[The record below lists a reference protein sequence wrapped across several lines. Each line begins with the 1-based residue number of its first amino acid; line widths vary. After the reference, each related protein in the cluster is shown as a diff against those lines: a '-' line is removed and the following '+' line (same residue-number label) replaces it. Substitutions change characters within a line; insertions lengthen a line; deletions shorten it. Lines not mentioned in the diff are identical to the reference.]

1 MFLEKCFPQLPK
13 DNDNKFL
20 YYDRTDVSELIDIN
34 KTSESKEHGIC
45 HYWYFLDKR
54 FKFQRDVCNGY
65 HDVLMMSMILSDIS
79 ILNINGA
86 NYPCI
91 IIRIRKSETIN
102 LLQKVDHYKKVDH
115 KKI

>member
-34 KTSESKEHGIC
+34 KTSESK
-45 HYWYFLDKR
+45 DKR

-86 NYPCI
+86 NYRCI

-102 LLQKVDHYKKVDH
+102 LMQKVDHYKKVDH